1 MKRDIKKNIF
11 YKNSFGIEGFDYRL
25 LPLVLPS
32 APDQMLIV
40 FDDAL
45 TDCYDNLSLFLENQG
60 VFVNKD
66 LLEGSLAPAGFSGW
80 SGIEKA
86 RFLSSLS
93 SGFVNHKFI
102 LIPFSLYGSS
112 LFPNYRVTEEVRIN
126 EKTSYDSLLSLLLSI
141 TF

>member
-11 YKNSFGIEGFDYRL
+11 NKNSFGIEGFDYRL

-80 SGIEKA
+80 SGIEKS

-102 LIPFSLYGSS
+102 LIHFYD
-112 LFPNYRVTEEVRIN
+112 VR
-126 EKTSYDSLLSLLLSI
+126 DR
-141 TF
+141 